1 MFIINILRILF
12 NISGKSWGS
21 SIIPPS
27 TKIETG
33 WNAADTTSNQ
43 PKTGCFEA
51 WSSTKP
57 AKIAD

>member
-1 MFIINILRILF
+1 M
-12 NISGKSWGS
+12 
-21 SIIPPS
+21 PPS

-57 AKIAD
+57 ARIADQVEYRS